1 MKNSIDKTRAYR
13 IDFRDALHFIYYMV
27 LLKRFLFFI
36 LKFYQ
41 IMVIILLQR
50 ASGGSSISRQR
61 LWHITQ
67 EMEVRSMEM
76 LYAALLLVA
85 ATGYILVLSRANK

>member
-1 MKNSIDKTRAYR
+1 MPG
-13 IDFRDALHFIYYMV
+13 F
-27 LLKRFLFFI
+27 
-36 LKFYQ
+36 
-41 IMVIILLQR
+41 
-50 ASGGSSISRQR
+50 G
-61 LWHITQ
+61 HITQ